1 MSMHAARRRTKG
13 TVKEI
18 SFEKSTV
25 QKCLQVLWKCGYMY
39 SPCIFPKASLLS
51 AVYFHYTN
59 LSFVGLLGAT
69 KKISRQPAGYPWSLK
84 RDFFPVAII
93 RQNLIANV
101 CSNSEDTS
109 WIMISSYGWLDAKGQ
124 QHVPQGGVAGSFF
137 VGSGAPSYLFMAR
150 RLIVTQCVSEWKRGP
165 DATF

>member
-1 MSMHAARRRTKG
+1 MSMHEQRVQWK
-13 TVKEI
+13 
-18 SFEKSTV
+18 KS
-25 QKCLQVLWKCGYMY
+25 L
-39 SPCIFPKASLLS
+39 SRSLLYRNAFKSYENVDRCTAHAFSKGFS
-51 AVYFHYTN
+51 AFCCLFSLYKPFFCWAFMLHKK
-59 LSFVGLLGAT
+59 

-84 RDFFPVAII
+84 RDFFSVAII

-124 QHVPQGGVAGSFF
+124 QHVPQGGVAGSIF

-165 DATF
+165 DATC